1 MTSTRPVVKWTIF
14 LAATFFVLYLCFQVL
29 APFTTVIAWSG
40 VLAIGFYPVHQRMV
54 RESGRK
60 TLSALISTLLVV
72 LVILLPLAI
81 ITSVAVDQ
89 FLELRQNLQGGAGV
103 DGESAVRQAAEWVAT
118 RLRLDPEV
126 VAGWAMQNAQN
137 VARIGAEYSVTVATG
152 IIGGLATFLFTV
164 FVTFLLFR
172 DGDRIVAEIPRW
184 LPFDRDRSA
193 KLLGRI
199 REVIYGSVYGI
210 VVIALTQGTLAGLV
224 YWILGVPSPLVWG
237 LLTVVTSV
245 IPLVGA
251 AGVWVP
257 CAIYLAV
264 VGRWPQAVI
273 LVAFGALVISMVDNF
288 LRPRLV
294 GGRVGLSELIMFF
307 ALLGGL
313 RVFGPLGIILG
324 PVVFAVAVS
333 ILQVLRDGE
342 GVLDSEQGGT
352 EAGG

>member
-1 MTSTRPVVKWTIF
+1 MTSTRPVIKWTIF
-14 LAATFFVLYLCFQVL
+14 LAATVFVLYLCFRVL
-29 APFTTVIAWSG
+29 APFTGVITWAG
-40 VLAIGFYPVHQRMV
+40 VLATGFYPVHKRMV

-81 ITSVAVDQ
+81 VASVAVDQ
-89 FLELRQNLQGGAGV
+89 FLDLRENLQQGAAV
-103 DGESAVRQAAEWVAT
+103 DGGSTVRQAAEWVAA
-118 RLRLDPEV
+118 RLRLDPEAV
-126 VAGWAMQNAQN
+126 SAWVLQNANN
-137 VARIGAEYSVTVATG
+137 VARVGAEYSVSLATG
-152 IIGGLATFLFTV
+152 IIGGVATFIFTV

-172 DGDRIVAEIPRW
+172 DGDRLVAEVPRW
-184 LPFDRDRSA
+184 LPFDRDRSER
-193 KLLGRI
+193 LLLRI

-210 VVIALTQGTLAGLV
+210 VVIALTQGALAGLAFWV
-224 YWILGVPSPLVWG
+224 LGVPSPLVWG
-237 LLTVVTSV
+237 MMTVVTSV
-245 IPLVGA
+245 IPLVGS

-264 VGRWPQAVI
+264 VGRWPQALM
-273 LVAFGALVISMVDNF
+273 LVGWGVLVISMVDNF

-294 GGRVGLSELIMFF
+294 GGRVGLSELVMFF

-313 RVFGPLGIILG
+313 RVFGPIGIVLG

-342 GVLDSEQGGT
+342 EVLDENAST
-352 EAGG
+352 